1 MPSAWRDGRAPVRRR
16 ILLIGLGTIAL
27 VAMHLWIGRD
37 ASVPRRSG
45 PGDQW
50 GYLGNARYLADSG
63 PTWVLPEF
71 PYFGYGYSALL
82 IPAFWLFDDPERLF
96 LAVRVTNALLLAF
109 VFPLL
114 VLFCRR
120 VLKVARWP
128 AVAGGLAGA
137 LVPGAIAHSSLAVAE
152 NLVLPLV
159 VFASLSCW
167 ALLTDRPA
175 WQRLAFAPSI
185 VALVVTHDRFV
196 PAPAIMAAVLVV
208 GVVRGLVPRR
218 IAAVNAAMAAALL
231 LGASALRG
239 RIVEARW
246 VDGIETPQGPVSE
259 AFEVLT
265 SWSNLGDFVME
276 MVGQV
281 WYVAAGTL
289 GLGLIGLVSLS
300 SQVGRTSLNVEADA
314 RRFTIVFVLLSA
326 VSVLLISSYFFYRAK
341 NPSEGYIVGRHNDSF
356 VPIWAATGVAFLLG
370 ERVRRRVLNAALACV
385 GILVVLAAVLVLVR
399 DRADWELI
407 YYSTFRAPAVYL
419 YARTRIGVVPSATA
433 VAVGMLLMIVALV
446 VARVRAGVLVPIAC
460 AWIVIMVASTI
471 KVDQSF
477 DDWELPEQFAE
488 VDVTRAAVVHG
499 RSYGMPKYYPYFLP
513 ELEPVTWDGRGEP
526 PETFVFSPI
535 PGSDL
540 ERFGGR
546 LILIDEGL
554 PQPFGPAYSMGLWVM
569 PGPELDE
576 YRRNGQLLPTPDG

>member
-1 MPSAWRDGRAPVRRR
+1 
-16 ILLIGLGTIAL
+16 
-27 VAMHLWIGRD
+27 
-37 ASVPRRSG
+37 
-45 PGDQW
+45 
-50 GYLGNARYLADSG
+50 
-63 PTWVLPEF
+63 
-71 PYFGYGYSALL
+71 
-82 IPAFWLFDDPERLF
+82 
-96 LAVRVTNALLLAF
+96 
-109 VFPLL
+109 
-114 VLFCRR
+114 
-120 VLKVARWP
+120 
-128 AVAGGLAGA
+128 
-137 LVPGAIAHSSLAVAE
+137 
-152 NLVLPLV
+152 
-159 VFASLSCW
+159 
-167 ALLTDRPA
+167 
-175 WQRLAFAPSI
+175 
-185 VALVVTHDRFV
+185 
-196 PAPAIMAAVLVV
+196 
-208 GVVRGLVPRR
+208 
-218 IAAVNAAMAAALL
+218 
-231 LGASALRG
+231 
-239 RIVEARW
+239 
-246 VDGIETPQGPVSE
+246 
-259 AFEVLT
+259 
-265 SWSNLGDFVME
+265 
-276 MVGQV
+276 
-281 WYVAAGTL
+281 
-289 GLGLIGLVSLS
+289 
-300 SQVGRTSLNVEADA
+300 
-314 RRFTIVFVLLSA
+314 
-326 VSVLLISSYFFYRAK
+326 
-341 NPSEGYIVGRHNDSF
+341 
-356 VPIWAATGVAFLLG
+356 
-370 ERVRRRVLNAALACV
+370 
-385 GILVVLAAVLVLVR
+385 LVR

>member
-71 PYFGYGYSALL
+71 PYFGYGYSAVLV
-82 IPAFWLFDDPERLF
+82 PTFWLFDDPERMF
-96 LAVRVTNALLLAF
+96 FAIRVTNAMLLAS

-114 VLFCRR
+114 VVFCRR
-120 VLKVARWP
+120 VLQVARWP

-385 GILVVLAAVLVLVR
+385 GILVVLAAVLVGAGPRRLGVDLLLDLQGASRVPLRQDADRRGAKRYRRSRWHAADDRRPCGGQSTCRRARPDRLRLDRDHGGVNDRSRPELRRLGAARAVR
-399 DRADWELI
+399 RGRCHPSSGGAWPVLRDAEVLPVLPSR
-407 YYSTFRAPAVYL
+407 P
-419 YARTRIGVVPSATA
+419 RTRH
-433 VAVGMLLMIVALV
+433 VG
-446 VARVRAGVLVPIAC
+446 RTR
-460 AWIVIMVASTI
+460 
-471 KVDQSF
+471 
-477 DDWELPEQFAE
+477 
-488 VDVTRAAVVHG
+488 RAA
-499 RSYGMPKYYPYFLP
+499 
-513 ELEPVTWDGRGEP
+513 
-526 PETFVFSPI
+526 
-535 PGSDL
+535 
-540 ERFGGR
+540 
-546 LILIDEGL
+546 
-554 PQPFGPAYSMGLWVM
+554 
-569 PGPELDE
+569 
-576 YRRNGQLLPTPDG
+576 